1 MVLFTMA
8 QKNLYKVVL
17 KLNFSIDLFIG
28 DSMSNGEVLQLITHT
43 LFNNRL

>member
-17 KLNFSIDLFIG
+17 KLNFSIDLFNWDG
-28 DSMSNGEVLQLITHT
+28 MCNGEVL
-43 LFNNRL
+43 